1 METKRRMYDHF
12 DSVVAWVDYSNWPGW
27 LELWLVEEKVNE
39 TTPWLKWGDMA
50 ERVGKRMGMR
60 QVKKSES

>member
-1 METKRRMYDHF
+1 
-12 DSVVAWVDYSNWPGW
+12 
-27 LELWLVEEKVNE
+27 VEEEEKRSWWGIE
-39 TTPWLKWGDMA
+39 EEEGDMA